1 MLAPSLARLP
11 PPARC
16 ASPVPGPAR
25 LSPQTLKCPA
35 VRCRSCELALV
46 HGFSL
51 QEWSRTPTQTTG
63 GITAVEW
70 ALQHVPILP
79 PTSFPPAPTPRDVLP
94 VCEQDK
100 KNPKN
105 IRLASIICICPLTCS
120 SWFAGNTPKGLSALT
135 SHSSSCWLGAQ
146 DPLHTSVP
154 SSFLAGLMAVSTSQ
168 TFC

>member
-11 PPARC
+11 PPARS

-25 LSPQTLKCPA
+25 LSPQTLKCSA

-51 QEWSRTPTQTTG
+51 QEWSRTPTQTAG
-63 GITAVEW
+63 GITVVEW

-79 PTSFPPAPTPRDVLP
+79 PISFPPTLLEMYCQSVSKTK
-94 VCEQDK
+94 K
-100 KNPKN
+100 KNN

-120 SWFAGNTPKGLSALT
+120 SWFAGNTPEGLFALT

-146 DPLHTSVP
+146 DPLHISVP

-168 TFC
+168 TLC